1 MHKTSLTILV
11 IVNFAMTHIKFYSL
25 QPNSHGNYLQL
36 ACRLVERI
44 CADHLRILVYCPDSE
59 QAQLFDRLLWTFHQD
74 SFLPHGLVGSVDP
87 QWTPVLISSDGQ
99 PETEQQVLL
108 NLSLEIP
115 VFFERFERVCEL
127 IDHSP
132 ERIATGR
139 ERFRQYRERGF
150 PLEHHS
156 IRL

>member
-1 MHKTSLTILV
+1 
-11 IVNFAMTHIKFYSL
+11 MTHIKFYSL
-25 QPNSHGNYLQL
+25 EANSRGDYLQL
-36 ACRLVERI
+36 ACRLIERI
-44 CADHLRILVYCPDSE
+44 RADNFRILVYCPNDEIAHS
-59 QAQLFDRLLWTFHQD
+59 FDRLLWTFHQD
-74 SFLPHGLVGSVDP
+74 SFLPHGLVDSVDP

-115 VFFERFERVCEL
+115 MFFERFERVCEL
-127 IDHSP
+127 IDHAP
-132 ERIATGR
+132 QRVAAGR

>member
-1 MHKTSLTILV
+1 
-11 IVNFAMTHIKFYSL
+11 MTHIKFYSL
-25 QPNSHGNYLQL
+25 HENSRGDYLQL

-44 CADHLRILVYCPDSE
+44 RADHLRILVYCPE
-59 QAQLFDRLLWTFHQD
+59 LATAHLFDRLLWTFHQN
-74 SFLPHGLVGSVDP
+74 SFLPHGIVGNVDP
-87 QWTPVLISSDGQ
+87 QLTPILISCDGQ

-115 VFFERFERVCEL
+115 RFFERFERVCEL
-127 IDHSP
+127 IDHAP
-132 ERIATGR
+132 ERVTSGR